1 MSRYKNELVTFISG
15 ICAVLLIGY
24 ISHNAMVVR
33 EVPVEKIVYE
43 EKEVIVEVDKIVTE
57 TITDTLY
64 RPQFVPMYLSINKSD
79 FEEVFR
85 YYREELG
92 PCSTFDWNGKLYS
105 TRFKTESKEIC
116 SPKIQ

>member
-1 MSRYKNELVTFISG
+1 MKKGDFKVFISG
-15 ICAVLLIGY
+15 LFAVMLIGY

-33 EVPVEKIVYE
+33 EVEVEKIVYE
-43 EKEVIVEVDKIVTE
+43 EKEVVVEVDKIITE

-64 RPQFVPMYLSINKSD
+64 RPQLVPMYLNINKTE

-92 PCSTFDWNGKLYS
+92 PCSTFDWNGELYS

-116 SPKIQ
+116 SSKIQ

>member
-1 MSRYKNELVTFISG
+1 MKKGDFKVLISG
-15 ICAVLLIGY
+15 VCAVLLIGY
-24 ISHNAMVVR
+24 ISHNAMVVKKV
-33 EVPVEKIVYE
+33 EVEKIVYE

-64 RPQFVPMYLSINKSD
+64 RPQFVPMYLSINKSE

-92 PCSTFDWNGKLYS
+92 PCSTFDWKGELYS